1 MENSSNLD
9 RDEHLSVLIG
19 LMHFKEVNAG

>member
-9 RDEHLSVLIG
+9 RDEHLSVLLD
-19 LMHFKEVNAG
+19 LMDFKEVNV